1 MTSELL
7 GFTMF
12 GVTMVA
18 LLLGFP
24 VALTIAGS
32 ALIFAFIGD
41 YFDLINFGMLSL
53 YPLRIFGIMK
63 AETLVAVPLFVF
75 MGVMLEKSNIAVE
88 LLEAMGKLFG
98 KKPGGLGIS
107 VVIVGALLAASTGI
121 VGATVVTMGL
131 MSLPVMLKAGYSS
144 RLSSGLICASGTLGQ
159 IIPPSIVLVLLAE
172 ILQGA
177 NEQASEMK
185 GQLVPDNPVTAID
198 LFAGALFPGLLLVF
212 LYFYIY

>member
-12 GVTMVA
+12 GVTMLA

-75 MGVMLEKSNIAVE
+75 ME
-88 LLEAMGKLFG
+88 LCWRN
-98 KKPGGLGIS
+98 PI
-107 VVIVGALLAASTGI
+107 LL
-121 VGATVVTMGL
+121 
-131 MSLPVMLKAGYSS
+131 
-144 RLSSGLICASGTLGQ
+144 LICWRQWGNYLGKNQ
-159 IIPPSIVLVLLAE
+159 VGLES
-172 ILQGA
+172 
-177 NEQASEMK
+177 
-185 GQLVPDNPVTAID
+185 
-198 LFAGALFPGLLLVF
+198 LLLS
-212 LYFYIY
+212 

>member
-75 MGVMLEKSNIAVE
+75 MGVMLEKSI
-88 LLEAMGKLFG
+88 
-98 KKPGGLGIS
+98 
-107 VVIVGALLAASTGI
+107 
-121 VGATVVTMGL
+121 
-131 MSLPVMLKAGYSS
+131 
-144 RLSSGLICASGTLGQ
+144 
-159 IIPPSIVLVLLAE
+159 
-172 ILQGA
+172 
-177 NEQASEMK
+177 
-185 GQLVPDNPVTAID
+185 
-198 LFAGALFPGLLLVF
+198 LLLNCWRQWGNYLGKNLGDLEF
-212 LYFYIY
+212 LLLS